1 MTTTVRDLQAQ
12 AGDGTAHPTGET
24 GTGPASGP
32 GSGAATASLTPRLGG
47 VAVTRVAGLPA
58 AFCPRPTERTAA
70 LLDERADAQA
80 ALQEL
85 RPRVEDALYALVPVL
100 DAAGDGATS
109 LRRKVLAARRAAHRL
124 APFGWDETTGERVA
138 AHADEETR
146 EALARWQT
154 LTSARQA
161 SATALD
167 AALAD
172 DRAAAEETL
181 SAALE
186 APGFA
191 DSLALATPDWVRYGN
206 ARRTRKRQR
215 ALRTLYSYTVRA
227 AAKTSPFAR
236 LTTVGVPGRGHA
248 GHAVHQV
255 SATVA
260 LTALYA
266 LARAPQ
272 TAPLLRYRPAP
283 VRPATARTGPG
294 EPARSLMLHPEYVAT
309 GGVTWRNDH
318 VVEAGAA
325 ADWARALARAGDD
338 DGSLGHAAVLRTLGG
353 ADPFGRFR
361 RLLDTGVLSPL
372 APWQRGE
379 DAVRV
384 LSDLTSHLEIPEPP
398 GAPGDAWGGDGSD
411 PEAPGPDFSGLDV
424 VRELRVLEGE
434 REAMADDRRSP
445 SAQTAQT
452 AQTVRGTACEAA
464 TDAAGPRTDGPRTG
478 GPPTDGPRRR
488 AAAVARV
495 RELGRGWARA
505 AGWDR
510 FEPTEVWYEDAACD
524 LRLPPVLDD
533 PGTAAD
539 LRGLGEALRPRL
551 FRSHLYDELVR
562 RFVADHGSGG
572 TCEDVLGFAMRCG
585 AETDRDPGMERAVRL
600 DLAAREDP
608 AERAWL
614 PVGPSSASPSAALLV
629 QHIAPP
635 PDGTDGVEGPR
646 LVVNQFNPGT
656 GGLLTRFKGLL
667 GEDFADALRSHV
679 RRLWPHAA
687 HHHELVL
694 WTECGTAQAQS
705 AGLLPPLTLPGELDG
720 PGALDLTEVRLVH
733 DPRQDTLT
741 LLAPDGLPLAA
752 AYTGL
757 VPTHLFPKFARFL
770 AVLSDPWVNGSPLS
784 DYRMPFQLPREPD
797 RVVAL
802 ERRTLTAGAATPPD
816 GGEGDDGATERGEAL
831 LGGAGGVV
839 TRRAQ
844 WTVPVGH
851 LPLLGADATDAETV
865 AAADAFRRRHGM
877 PRELFAYLLPAS
889 GGMSPD
895 HDRKPLWIRLDSAV
909 SLDVLAHWITPDTGH
924 LRLVEAL
931 PAHHQHPLRD
941 ADGERRAA
949 EHAVLLHWA
958 DGEEDR

>member
-1 MTTTVRDLQAQ
+1 M
-12 AGDGTAHPTGET
+12 
-24 GTGPASGP
+24 
-32 GSGAATASLTPRLGG
+32 
-47 VAVTRVAGLPA
+47 AVTRVAGLPA
-58 AFCPRPTERTAA
+58 AFCPRPAERTAA
-70 LLDERADAQA
+70 LLDERAAAHA
-80 ALQEL
+80 ALEVL

-100 DAAGDGATS
+100 DAAGDGATP
-109 LRRKVLAARRAAHRL
+109 LRRKVLAARRAVHRL
-124 APFGWDETTGERVA
+124 APFGWDEATAERVA

-146 EALARWQT
+146 EALARWQAQ
-154 LTSARQA
+154 TSALQA
-161 SATALD
+161 SAAALD

-181 SAALE
+181 TAALD

-191 DSLALATPDWVRYGN
+191 DSLALATPDWVRYGT

-266 LARAPQ
+266 LARAPE
-272 TAPLLRYRPAP
+272 TAPLLRYRPAA
-283 VRPATARTGPG
+283 VRPATVQEGPG
-294 EPARSLMLHPEYVAT
+294 APVRSLMLHPEYVAT

-325 ADWARALARAGDD
+325 GDWARALAAAGADG
-338 DGSLGHAAVLRTLGG
+338 GSLTHATVLRTLGG
-353 ADPFGRFR
+353 ADPFRRFR

-379 DAVRV
+379 DAVRA
-384 LSDLTSHLEIPEPP
+384 LLDLTSHLETPEPP
-398 GAPGDAWGGDGSD
+398 NSSEPPNSPEPPSASEGASD
-411 PEAPGPDFSGLDV
+411 PDVAEGASGLDV
-424 VRELRVLEGE
+424 VRELRALAAE
-434 REAMADDRRSP
+434 REAMTHRP
-445 SAQTAQT
+445 STVARARDTAPGAEPAHT
-452 AQTVRGTACEAA
+452 P
-464 TDAAGPRTDGPRTG
+464 GPRDEGPGDDGPRDD
-478 GPPTDGPRRR
+478 GPRADGPRRR

-533 PGTAAD
+533 ARTAAD
-539 LRGLGEALRPRL
+539 LRRLGEAIRPRL

-629 QHIAPP
+629 QHIAAR
-635 PDGTDGVEGPR
+635 PDAADGPR

-667 GEDFADALRSHV
+667 GEDFAEALRTHV

-733 DPRQDTLT
+733 DPRQDTLA

-770 AVLSDPWVNGSPLS
+770 AILSDPWINGSPLS

-797 RVVAL
+797 RVTAL
-802 ERRTLTAGAATPPD
+802 ERQTSGQTLTAGAATSAD
-816 GGEGDDGATERGEAL
+816 GG
-831 LGGAGGVV
+831 GGVV

-844 WTVPVGH
+844 WIVPVGH
-851 LPLLGADATDAETV
+851 LPLLGADATDAEAV
-865 AAADAFRRRHGM
+865 VAADAFRRRHGM

-949 EHAVLLHWA
+949 EHAVLLHWT
-958 DGEEDR
+958 DGEGNR

>member
-1 MTTTVRDLQAQ
+1 MTTTVRNLQAQ
-12 AGDGTAHPTGET
+12 NGAGTGTGTGTAHPTGEAGI
-24 GTGPASGP
+24 GTAPGTNAGPDAGPATARPAAP
-32 GSGAATASLTPRLGG
+32 GTASAVPALGG

-58 AFCPRPTERTAA
+58 AFCPRPAERTTA
-70 LLDERADAQA
+70 LLDEHADAQA
-80 ALQEL
+80 ALDEL

-124 APFGWDETTGERVA
+124 APFGWDETTGARVA

-146 EALARWQT
+146 EALARWQA

-161 SATALD
+161 TATALD

-181 SAALE
+181 TAALE

-206 ARRTRKRQR
+206 TRRPRKRQR

-255 SATVA
+255 SATLA

-266 LARAPQ
+266 LARAPE

-338 DGSLGHAAVLRTLGG
+338 GSLGHASVLRTLGG
-353 ADPFGRFR
+353 ADPFRRFH

-379 DAVRV
+379 DAMRV
-384 LSDLTSHLEIPEPP
+384 LLDLTSHLELPEPP
-398 GAPGDAWGGDGSD
+398 RT
-411 PEAPGPDFSGLDV
+411 PEDAPGPGRSGLDV
-424 VRELRVLEGE
+424 VRELRALEGE
-434 REAMADDRRSP
+434 REAMTDDRRT
-445 SAQTAQT
+445 TA
-452 AQTVRGTACEAA
+452 VRAVPGAA
-464 TDAAGPRTDGPRTG
+464 SKAAPEAAGPPA
-478 GPPTDGPRRR
+478 DGPRRR
-488 AAAVARV
+488 AAAVSRV

-533 PGTAAD
+533 AETAAD
-539 LRGLGEALRPRL
+539 LRRLGEALRPRL

-585 AETDRDPGMERAVRL
+585 TETDRDPGMERAVRL

-629 QHIAPP
+629 QHIAARPYGP
-635 PDGTDGVEGPR
+635 QRPEGAGGPR

-667 GEDFADALRSHV
+667 GDDFADALRGHV

-733 DPRQDTLT
+733 DPGQDTLT

-770 AVLSDPWVNGSPLS
+770 AILSDPWVNGSPLS

-797 RVVAL
+797 RVTAL
-802 ERRTLTAGAATPPD
+802 ERQTLTTPGD
-816 GGEGDDGATERGEAL
+816 GGEGD
-831 LGGAGGVV
+831 GGAGGVV

-844 WTVPVGH
+844 WIVPVGH
-851 LPLLGADATDAETV
+851 LPLLGADATDADAV

-877 PRELFAYLLPAS
+877 PRELFAYLLPAN

-931 PAHHQHPLRD
+931 PAHHQHPLHD

-958 DGEEDR
+958 DGEENR